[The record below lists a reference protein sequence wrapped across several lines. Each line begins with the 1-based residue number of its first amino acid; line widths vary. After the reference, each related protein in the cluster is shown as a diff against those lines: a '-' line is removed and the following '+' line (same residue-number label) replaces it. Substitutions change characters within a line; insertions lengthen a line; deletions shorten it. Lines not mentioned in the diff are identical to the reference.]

1 MDGLKKAE
9 KDSEISKDEH
19 RDQGE
24 DVQKLTDSFIGK
36 IDNAFRHKEREI
48 MQVSRRSLKPEPR
61 GPNHVA
67 VIMDGNGRWAK
78 ARGLPRTEGHRRSA
92 KAVRA
97 AVAGA
102 ARLGIPYLTLFGFSS
117 ENWKRPKSEVGDL
130 MGLLRLYLKSEICEL
145 DKRGVRFRVI
155 GDRSALKPD
164 IQDLILDAERQTA
177 ENVALTL
184 TLALNYG
191 GRMEIVD
198 AVRTL
203 AEAARRGE
211 LKPDDITEDLFD
223 DHLYMADI
231 PDPDL
236 TVPAANSR
244 SAISCFGNTL
254 HGFLFL
260 DIFWPDFVNGPWP
273 GRRSFSGTRPP
284 IWRRRRL
291 VAVLSDEADKPA
303 DWRLEPRF
311 AARREKDFS
320 RLGVRMISA
329 FVIAHVVIAATYFG
343 EPYFF
348 LMIAGARRSGD
359 GMGRARR
366 RVHGG
371 LDSGDRLR
379 FGGFLAYAAGRDIPS
394 LSLSSSRRCFP
405 SAAPMK
411 ASAAGWRP
419 ALFALGC
426 LVPCSFG

>member
-1 MDGLKKAE
+1 MTA
-9 KDSEISKDEH
+9 
-19 RDQGE
+19 
-24 DVQKLTDSFIGK
+24 
-36 IDNAFRHKEREI
+36 A
-48 MQVSRRSLKPEPR
+48 SLKPEPPR

-78 ARGLPRTEGHRRSA
+78 ARGLPRTEGHRRGA

-145 DKRGVRFRVI
+145 DKRGVRFHVI

-236 TVPAANSR
+236 LIRTGGEQQ
-244 SAISCFGNTL
+244 SAISYLASRLHDSCFW
-254 HGFLFL
+254 
-260 DIFWPDFVNGPWP
+260 IFSGRISVSGPWP
-273 GRRSFSGTRPP
+273 RPSIIFRTRPP

-291 VAVLSDEADKPA
+291 VAVLSDETPTDPIG
-303 DWRLEPRF
+303 DSSRGSPLEGR
-311 AARREKDFS
+311 KDFPV
-320 RLGVRMISA
+320 LA
-329 FVIAHVVIAATYFG
+329 FG
-343 EPYFF
+343 
-348 LMIAGARRSGD
+348 
-359 GMGRARR
+359 
-366 RVHGG
+366 
-371 LDSGDRLR
+371 
-379 FGGFLAYAAGRDIPS
+379 
-394 LSLSSSRRCFP
+394 
-405 SAAPMK
+405 
-411 ASAAGWRP
+411 
-419 ALFALGC
+419 
-426 LVPCSFG
+426 